1 MLNDEQPV
9 EPEEGWILFDGR
21 CGICIWWISI
31 WSSLLRSH
39 GYELTEIEA
48 RWVQNRLGVIEG
60 EALGDIR
67 ILKTNGEQTIG
78 ADVYREVM
86 SRVWWLRPIYFLSI
100 CPGSRQVF
108 NLSYQVFKNNRH
120 MVSRMFRMRPY

>member
-1 MLNDEQPV
+1 MLKNQYLA

-31 WSSLLRSH
+31 WSSLLRSY
-39 GYELTEIEA
+39 GYEIVEIETN
-48 RWVQNRLGVIEG
+48 WVRSRLGVLED

-67 ILKTNGEQTIG
+67 ILKPDGDQTLG

-86 SRVWWLRPIYFLSI
+86 SRVWWLLPIYLLSI

-108 NLSYQVFKNNRH
+108 NLSYELFKKNRYW
-120 MVSRMFRMRPY
+120 VSRMFRMRPF